1 MARSK
6 SPTLTEAEFLL
17 MDVLWRRGP
26 STAREVAHE
35 LSGLRARADSTVR
48 TTLRIL
54 EQKGFVRH
62 SQQGRSFRYH
72 PVVKREEARR
82 SAVRHIIRRFF
93 NNSPELLL
101 LNVIEHQEL
110 DTARL
115 RRVRSLLEGAKRK
128 NS

>member
-1 MARSK
+1 MARAK

-26 STAREVAHE
+26 STAREVAGE
-35 LSGLRARADSTVR
+35 LSGRRARADSTVR
-48 TTLRIL
+48 TTLRTL

-62 SQQGRSFRYH
+62 SRQGRAFTYH

-82 SAVRHIIRRFF
+82 SAVRNIIHRFF

-115 RRVRSLLEGAKRK
+115 RRLRSLLEKTREGR
-128 NS
+128 S